1 MASDKVQVF
10 NDSNF
15 EQAVLGAKLPVLV
28 DFTADWCG
36 PCRALAPIID
46 QLADELDGRVA
57 VGRLDVD
64 GSPLTAGKLGIRGIP
79 MLMVF
84 KDGQRVAQ
92 HLGLTT
98 KARILELLDA

>member
-64 GSPLTAGKLGIRGIP
+64 GSPL
-79 MLMVF
+79 MVF